1 MTILAIDYGK
11 RRVGLALKT
20 DIGVVELPAI
30 VWEKSFELHDAL
42 SRVVHDYEVELIVVG
57 VPPHGPLVA
66 EITEFTQRLATKIP
80 VVRMDETLSSAQAE
94 HELSTQG
101 VQARKQK
108 SLIDSVSARLILEEY
123 LAQNQL

>member
-1 MTILAIDYGK
+1 MTILAIDYGR

-20 DIGVVELPAI
+20 DIGVVELPAV
-30 VWEKSFELHDAL
+30 VWEKPFELHDAL

-57 VPPHGPLVA
+57 VPPHGPLVT
-66 EITEFTQRLATKIP
+66 EIIEFIQRLTTEIP

-101 VQARKQK
+101 VQAKKQK

>member
-57 VPPHGPLVA
+57 VPPHGPLVT